1 LLEAIGLA
9 GIRKNSSQPPE
20 PGAAAGEHDTPVAGR
35 PEATDAGPRRVK
47 SGPNALILAPVFVVE
62 AAWLLL
68 LVYLGW
74 RLLSQL

>member
-1 LLEAIGLA
+1 MA

-20 PGAAAGEHDTPVAGR
+20 PGAAAGEHDTSVAGR
-35 PEATDAGPRRVK
+35 PEATDATGPRRVK

>member
-1 LLEAIGLA
+1 
-9 GIRKNSSQPPE
+9 
-20 PGAAAGEHDTPVAGR
+20 
-35 PEATDAGPRRVK
+35 VK